1 MKSTKE
7 PPHLSAVQLRRQRDL
22 QALDANALELFARVV
37 EAGSFARAARQLG
50 QTRAAISRRISAME
64 ALVGQPL
71 LARTTRSLGLTEAGR
86 ALALRAQ
93 AVREA
98 AEAARLALRK
108 EGHALQG
115 RLRIT
120 CMRAF
125 GHSVLLPLLAE
136 FRRQHPGIALELLFT
151 ERRVDL
157 VREGVD
163 VAFRVTR
170 QPPEDCVAA
179 PVLRF
184 RIGAYAAPTLATGA
198 AGASSAGAGTGT
210 VADAL
215 AGSAIGPAG
224 MAAPAP
230 EGGAAAAQEG
240 PQALLQLPLLL
251 LEGGAQSWPLRWQRR
266 DGGGSCVVE
275 LQSQVSAD
283 NLEALLALARAGCGV
298 VLAPD
303 FCVREDLAQG
313 RLVDL
318 LPDWEL
324 PIAEGDCVQA
334 LTLPAA
340 TAGANARALV
350 RMVAQ
355 RLAPL
360 VA

>member
-1 MKSTKE
+1 MKSTIN
-7 PPHLSAVQLRRQRDL
+7 PNTLSALQLRRQRAL
-22 QALDANALELFARVV
+22 QDLDANALELFARVV

-50 QTRAAISRRISAME
+50 QTRAAISRRMAAME

-86 ALALRAQ
+86 ALHVRAQ

-98 AEAARLALRK
+98 AEAARAALRK

-120 CMRAF
+120 CMRSF
-125 GHSVLLPLLAE
+125 GHSVLVPLLAD
-136 FRRQHPGIALELLFT
+136 FRREHPGIALELLFT

-157 VREGVD
+157 LREGVD

-170 QPPEDCVAA
+170 HPPEDCVAQS
-179 PVLRF
+179 VLRF
-184 RIGAYAAPTLATGA
+184 RIAAYASP
-198 AGASSAGAGTGT
+198 GT
-210 VADAL
+210 VL
-215 AGSAIGPAG
+215 
-224 MAAPAP
+224 
-230 EGGAAAAQEG
+230 QT
-240 PQALLQLPLLL
+240 PQDLERQPLLL
-251 LEGGAQSWPLRWQRR
+251 LEGGAQSWPLRWHQRSS
-266 DGGGSCVVE
+266 GAAAVVE

-283 NLEALLALARAGCGV
+283 NLEALLELARRGCGV

-303 FCVREDLAQG
+303 FCVREDLALG
-313 RLVDL
+313 RLVDV

-355 RLAPL
+355 RLLESTPQ
-360 VA
+360 VDR

>member
-1 MKSTKE
+1 MKSTKDA
-7 PPHLSAVQLRRQRDL
+7 PPLSAAQLRRQRDL

-37 EAGSFARAARQLG
+37 AAGSFASAARQLG
-50 QTRAAISRRISAME
+50 QTRAAISRRITAME

-93 AVREA
+93 AVRDA
-98 AEAARLALRK
+98 AEAARHALRK
-108 EGHALQG
+108 EGDALQG

-120 CMRAF
+120 CMRSF

-136 FRRQHPGIALELLFT
+136 FRLQHPGIALELLFT

-170 QPPEDCVAA
+170 QPPEDCVAQS
-179 PVLRF
+179 VLRF
-184 RIGAYAAPTLATGA
+184 RVGAYAAPALVA
-198 AGASSAGAGTGT
+198 A
-210 VADAL
+210 DD
-215 AGSAIGPAG
+215 
-224 MAAPAP
+224 APAP
-230 EGGAAAAQEG
+230 LEG
-240 PQALLQLPLLL
+240 PQALHRWPLLL
-251 LEGGAQSWPLRWQRR
+251 LESGAQSWPLRWQRC
-266 DGGGSCVVE
+266 DGRESCVVE

-303 FCVREDLAQG
+303 FCVRQDLAQG
-313 RLVDL
+313 RLVDV
-318 LPDWEL
+318 LPEWEL
-324 PIAEGDCVQA
+324 PIGEGDCVQA

-355 RLAPL
+355 QLQAAETL
-360 VA
+360 NTF

>member
-1 MKSTKE
+1 MKSTID
-7 PPHLSAVQLRRQRDL
+7 PATLSAVQLRRRRDL

-37 EAGSFARAARQLG
+37 AAGSFARAARQLG
-50 QTRAAISRRISAME
+50 QTRAAISRRMTALE

-93 AVREA
+93 AVRDA

-108 EGHALQG
+108 EGHSLQG

-120 CMRAF
+120 SMRSF
-125 GHSVLLPLLAE
+125 GHSVLVPLLAE
-136 FRRQHPGIALELLFT
+136 FRREHPGVALELLFT

-170 QPPEDCVAA
+170 NPPEDCVAQ

-184 RIGAYAAPTLATGA
+184 RIGAYAAGGSPL
-198 AGASSAGAGTGT
+198 SRP
-210 VADAL
+210 AD
-215 AGSAIGPAG
+215 
-224 MAAPAP
+224 
-230 EGGAAAAQEG
+230 
-240 PQALLQLPLLL
+240 LLQVPLLL
-251 LEGGAQSWPLRWQRR
+251 LESGAQSWPLRWHARAG
-266 DGGGSCVVE
+266 DATELVE
-275 LQSQVSAD
+275 LQSAISAD
-283 NLEALLALARAGCGV
+283 NLEALLELARQGCGV

-303 FCVREDLAQG
+303 FCVHDDLAQG
-313 RLVDL
+313 RLVDV
-318 LPDWEL
+318 LPAWEL
-324 PIAEGDCVQA
+324 PIAEGDCIQA

-350 RMVAQ
+350 RSVAQ
-355 RLAPL
+355 RLKEWR
-360 VA
+360 